1 MGIRYQGDRMT
12 PDVERPPRSRGR
24 QSGGAE
30 LFFVDVF
37 DASRRPV
44 SALET
49 ARNRDVG

>member
-1 MGIRYQGDRMT
+1 MVHPFWRVGNGT
-12 PDVERPPRSRGR
+12 LGTEPFKSAFA